1 MTDTLLFIGATA
13 TSYVLGSIP
22 FGYVVAKTNG
32 VDIRSVGSGNIGATN
47 VFRSISKGW
56 GLFTFACD
64 FLKGLLPVILFPVL
78 AARLGFSGPTD
89 GLKLLCAFGAIAGHN
104 WPVFLHFRGGKGVA
118 TSAGAVLGIAPP
130 AVGVGLLIWVIA
142 LLVFRYVSLASMLAA
157 LTIAV
162 GAWIMDPVRNSSS
175 ILTPVVLSLMAIMIV
190 VRHRANIQ
198 RLLSGTENR
207 FSFKKKGKA
216 E

>member
-1 MTDTLLFIGATA
+1 MTDTLLFGGATLA
-13 TSYVLGSIP
+13 SYVLGSIP
-22 FGYVVAKTNG
+22 FGYIVAKANG

-64 FLKGLLPVILFPVL
+64 FLKGLLPVILFSIL
-78 AARLGFSGPTD
+78 AARLGFTGPTD
-89 GLKLLCAFGAIAGHN
+89 GLKLLCAVGAIAGHN
-104 WPVFLHFRGGKGVA
+104 WPVFLHFKGGKGVA
-118 TSAGAVLGIAPP
+118 TSAGAVLGIAPA
-130 AVGVGLLIWVIA
+130 AVGIGLLIWVA
-142 LLVFRYVSLASMLAA
+142 AFLVLRYVSLASMLAA
-157 LTIAV
+157 LTIAA
-162 GAWIMDPVRNSSS
+162 GAWIMGPVRSGSSMLS
-175 ILTPVVLSLMAIMIV
+175 PIVLSLMAVTIV

-207 FSFKKKGKA
+207 FSFRKKGKP

>member
-1 MTDTLLFIGATA
+1 MIDALLFIAA
-13 TSYVLGSIP
+13 ALSSYVLGSVP
-22 FGYVVAKTNG
+22 FGYIAAKANG

-64 FLKGLLPVILFPVL
+64 FLKGLLPVILFSFL
-78 AARLGFSGPTD
+78 AVRLGFTGAID
-89 GLKLLCAFGAIAGHN
+89 GLKLVCAMGAIAGHN
-104 WPVFLHFRGGKGVA
+104 WPVFLHFKGGKGVA
-118 TSAGAVLGIAPP
+118 TSAGALLGIAPA
-130 AVGVGLLIWVIA
+130 AVGFGVVVWVLA
-142 LLVFRYVSLASMLAA
+142 FLVFRYVSLASMLAA

-162 GAWIMDPVRNSSS
+162 GAWIMGPVRSGSSM
-175 ILTPVVLSLMAIMIV
+175 LTPVVLSLMALMIV